1 MKKFFSTAVASFA
14 LLAMVACGG
23 SSSEGNNENS
33 ENSDGVYDV
42 TLDSKTINGKLSQYF
57 SVEDKTY
64 KYKKDN
70 LVDEVNVELTCIK
83 PLPENMLVSI
93 GMDVIDEG
101 GTVVAAGSTQE
112 LYSDDLEMLRQ
123 ATAGETITITF
134 KNYENLKTEIPAK
147 IRLKSTL
154 KEKTGKEAKEDSEL
168 DNSSETSSKDM
179 DKDLED
185 LGKAVDASVGMLKA
199 AGEAAKALNELEK
212 KH

>member
-93 GMDVIDEG
+93 GMDVLDESG
-101 GTVVAAGSTQE
+101 SVIAAGSTSSLFPDE
-112 LYSDDLEMLRQ
+112 LEMLRQ
-123 ATAGETITITF
+123 ATEGETVTLTVMNSEHF
-134 KNYENLKTEIPAK
+134 KNEIPAK